1 MTSLFKGW
9 LGVLYRHLITEDM
22 GTSFI
27 TAMFALLV
35 EKITKM
41 ARPATK
47 QQKKKGDGD
56 DDDTA
61 LNTGEISNL
70 FGNDIMKR
78 FRDFL
83 IASNLPMALSAA
95 CGAVGTL
102 IFLLGIPALAST
114 VPPPIQKTNKQTI
127 NMACRIPVS
136 VLHIRVAR
144 DNLIWCYGAP
154 LSLVATS
161 AP

>member
-1 MTSLFKGW
+1 
-9 LGVLYRHLITEDM
+9 M

-47 QQKKKGDGD
+47 QQKKKGDVD

-114 VPPPIQKTNKQTI
+114 VSHPQNKQT
-127 NMACRIPVS
+127 N
-136 VLHIRVAR
+136 
-144 DNLIWCYGAP
+144 N
-154 LSLVATS
+154 
-161 AP
+161 